1 MSPKPKDSYV
11 PPDEIDGKKLSP
23 AMKKYLKDN
32 PQHRGDGFNA
42 KLYRGVNELGDKA
55 VDKLKKIATTNP
67 RTGYSSYDAGAQGAP
82 ANKLKEKN
90 KMAQQNRR
98 DAAAAE
104 KEANKTEE
112 SKPKERKKSNFSG
125 DFNESFGRSK
135 DAEVARGA
143 NNRSKK
149 VLTAEERMKGSK
161 YDNKEFGTAFK
172 AARKA
177 GMKGFMHGGKKYN
190 TKTEEEKDSGR
201 KMSAPAEKATRK
213 NQASSTYGKKKKPN
227 VNRSE
232 AKSDN
237 KVKPRQTKLKGMDKD
252 SFKESLKPLKEAM
265 TSGLEASAERAKSAP
280 KKTPKKRSKPDNFY
294 GTNKRLKG
302 AGGQM
307 KAALSNLFG
316 GRK

>member
-23 AMKKYLKDN
+23 SEKKYLKDN
-32 PQHRGDGFNA
+32 PQHRGDGWNA

-67 RTGYSSYDAGAQGAP
+67 RTGKSDYDAGAQG
-82 ANKLKEKN
+82 NKLKEKN
-90 KMAQQNRR
+90 KMAEQKRR
-98 DAAAAE
+98 DAAAAK
-104 KEANKTEE
+104 KEADKTDK
-112 SKPKERKKSNFSG
+112 KPTPKNNFAENF
-125 DFNESFGRSK
+125 DRSK
-135 DAEVARGA
+135 EAVVARGA

-161 YDNKEFGTAFK
+161 YDEKSFGTAFK

-190 TKTEEEKDSGR
+190 TKTAEEKDSGR

-213 NQASSTYGKKKKPN
+213 NPASSTYGKKKKPN
-227 VNRSE
+227 VSRSE
-232 AKSDN
+232 AKPDS
-237 KVKPRQTKLKGMDKD
+237 KLKGADK
-252 SFKESLKPLKEAM
+252 LR
-265 TSGLEASAERAKSAP
+265 GLAQDLSKTLTKAEDRKKLNTPPEP
-280 KKTPKKRSKPDNFY
+280 KKSTKKRSKSDNFY
-294 GTNKRLKG
+294 GTNGRLKG
-302 AGGQM
+302 AGGQL
-307 KAALSNLFG
+307 KAGISNLFG